1 MLPDGKTGPTHG
13 RKAERRH
20 LGLRAVGE
28 TLFIVAAAFVLALMI
43 QAFVVK
49 SYVIPTPSMVP
60 TLMEGDRVMVNRF
73 IFRFTEPKR
82 GDVIVFQ
89 TDLNKDP
96 LIKRVVG
103 VGGDRIAV
111 RDGRLYLN
119 GEAQVEPE
127 LNDPVMLG
135 EFKEVTVPPGEF
147 FMMGDN
153 RNESGDSRV
162 FGPIKRNIILGRAF
176 LRFWPLN
183 RLHWL

>member
-1 MLPDGKTGPTHG
+1 VPVTETEIAPAAAETHPRSWLRG
-13 RKAERRH
+13 
-20 LGLRAVGE
+20 LGEIIV
-28 TLFIVAAAFVLALMI
+28 IVAGAFVLALVL

-60 TLMEGDRVMVNRF
+60 TLMLGDRVMVNRF

-82 GDVIVFQ
+82 GDIIVFK
-89 TDLNKDP
+89 TALRKDP
-96 LIKRVVG
+96 LIKRVIG

-111 RDGRLYLN
+111 HDGSLYLN
-119 GEAQVEPE
+119 GEPQVEPQ
-127 LNDPVMLG
+127 LNDKVISG
-135 EFKEVTVPPGEF
+135 EFKEITVPPGEF

-153 RNESGDSRV
+153 RNESADSRV
-162 FGPIKRNIILGRAF
+162 FGPIKRNVILGRAF